1 MQPIQPALAPR
12 SGPTATRRAPRAG
25 ALESDSLLPNAS
37 ATINAQVWLSQFPL
51 RPTAAW
57 AVVAALLTAG
67 WPGTSVT
74 LDWRAVALLL
84 LLVDPL
90 WGSLWRL
97 AAGRRALLPLTQ
109 QTVGGRF
116 WLPYLQPGSPAAN
129 FLGGNIGD
137 VSPVVFRVALP
148 SALLA
153 LAVASVLNV
162 QAVAL
167 TGVVVL
173 ISALG
178 WLGSRYLGAPP
189 AVLHALVTVA
199 LPWWLALGLVAPGWS
214 ASGGAAVVALIGL
227 WTLHNWGEGRL
238 LRGGEFAGESDRGFS
253 ARGFNWQ
260 RWLGVGLV
268 ALADVGLILLLLA
281 ARSPL
286 WLALFAVMALP
297 TWLAVFLDRPT
308 ARLNV
313 WWLAAMLVSALGVAQ
328 GVG

>member
-1 MQPIQPALAPR
+1 MLPTQRAFNARSASATARRVPHAAAPEIN
-12 SGPTATRRAPRAG
+12 AP
-25 ALESDSLLPNAS
+25 LPNAS

-67 WPGTSVT
+67 WPGALVAT
-74 LDWRAVALLL
+74 DWRVVALLL

-97 AAGRRALLPLTQ
+97 ASGRRALLPLTQ
-109 QTVGGRF
+109 QMVGGRF

-137 VSPVVFRVALP
+137 VSPVLFRVALP
-148 SALLA
+148 SVVLA
-153 LAVASVLNV
+153 LAVASVLSV

-167 TGVVVL
+167 TSAVVL

-189 AVLHALVTVA
+189 AALHALVTVA

-214 ASGGAAVVALIGL
+214 ASGGAAMVALIGL

-238 LRGGEFAGESDRGFS
+238 LHNGELADEIFG
-253 ARGFNWQ
+253 WQ

-268 ALADVGLILLLLA
+268 ALADGGLIVLLLVS
-281 ARSPL
+281 RSPL
-286 WLALFAVMALP
+286 WLALFAVVALP

-313 WWLAAMLVSALGVAQ
+313 WWLAAMLASALGVAQ
-328 GVG
+328 WVG

>member
-1 MQPIQPALAPR
+1 M
-12 SGPTATRRAPRAG
+12 
-25 ALESDSLLPNAS
+25 
-37 ATINAQVWLSQFPL
+37 
-51 RPTAAW
+51 
-57 AVVAALLTAG
+57 AALLTLG
-67 WPGTSVT
+67 FPNLPTT
-74 LDWRAVALLL
+74 PDWRAVALLL

-97 AAGRRALLPLTQ
+97 ASGRRALLPLTR

-129 FLGGNIGD
+129 FLGGNVGD
-137 VSPVVFRVALP
+137 VSPVIFRVALP

-153 LAVASVLNV
+153 LAVASVLSV
-162 QAVAL
+162 QAVVL
-167 TGVVVL
+167 TVAVVL

-189 AVLHALVTVA
+189 AALHALVTIA
-199 LPWWLALGLVAPGWS
+199 LPWWLALGLLAPDWLANEG
-214 ASGGAAVVALIGL
+214 AAGGGAVMVALIGL

-238 LRGGEFAGESDRGFS
+238 LRNGEIPPQRIGWR
-253 ARGFNWQ
+253 
-260 RWLGVGLV
+260 RWLGVALV
-268 ALADVGLILLLLA
+268 ALADGGLIALLLV

-286 WLALFAVMALP
+286 WLALFVVLALP
-297 TWLAVFLDRPT
+297 TWLALFLDRPS

>member
-1 MQPIQPALAPR
+1 MLPTQRAFNARSASATARRVPHAAAPEIN
-12 SGPTATRRAPRAG
+12 AP
-25 ALESDSLLPNAS
+25 LPNAS

-67 WPGTSVT
+67 WPGALVAT
-74 LDWRAVALLL
+74 DWRVVALLL

-97 AAGRRALLPLTQ
+97 ASGRRALLPLTQ
-109 QTVGGRF
+109 QMVGGRF

-137 VSPVVFRVALP
+137 VSPVLFRVALP
-148 SALLA
+148 SVVLA
-153 LAVASVLNV
+153 LAVASVLSV

-167 TGVVVL
+167 TSAVVL

-189 AVLHALVTVA
+189 AALHALVTVA

-214 ASGGAAVVALIGL
+214 ASGGAAMVALIGL

-238 LRGGEFAGESDRGFS
+238 LHNGELADEIFG
-253 ARGFNWQ
+253 WQ

-268 ALADVGLILLLLA
+268 ALADGGLIVLLLVS
-281 ARSPL
+281 RSPL
-286 WLALFAVMALP
+286 WLALFAIVALP

-313 WWLAAMLVSALGVAQ
+313 WWLAAMLASALGVTQ
-328 GVG
+328 WVG